1 MSTRFI
7 TSAHLYEIQEIL
19 GESLSSTVYLAQRL
33 DKKFKIK
40 QPVVIKLFK
49 KGNSHGSILQMESL
63 LRARHSSH
71 LVKVLSFE
79 RLQSHPALILE
90 HIHGANLKQLMK
102 NTEFTKN
109 ETAYICAKILNGLK
123 ELKTN
128 GLAHGDLS
136 LSNILIDTKGQ
147 VYLTDYGLA
156 NYEKNTFHSTKPFTA
171 PELYEGKTSCFQSD
185 LFSLGVLEKILH
197 GNFTQETLSSLESA
211 HFICKRDCLLDPDP
225 QNRRKKTF
233 PFSSTAPAS
242 LSRKVHQFL
251 FIKHCFNRKPIK
263 TPAPSPPSKTKRH
276 RRAPY
281 QQLSLL
287 GILFAFLFSTNPFL
301 SYGKHSSAE
310 VLIRTEKWV
319 HIQMNGFTGYSP
331 MNIRINKPGTY
342 ELKWKK
348 KDKSGWKRIH
358 IRNGQQL
365 ILRDHDFL

>member
-1 MSTRFI
+1 MSTKFV

-49 KGNSHGSILQMESL
+49 KGNIHGPVLQMESL
-63 LRARHSSH
+63 LRARHSTH

-79 RLQSHPALILE
+79 CFQSHPALILE
-90 HIHGANLKQLMK
+90 HIHGTSLKQLIK

-109 ETAYICAKILNGLK
+109 EIAYICAKILTGLR

-136 LSNILIDTKGQ
+136 LSNVLIDVKGQ

-156 NYEKNTFHSTKPFTA
+156 NYEKNILHSTKPFTA

-185 LFSLGVLEKILH
+185 LFSLGVLEKILS
-197 GNFTQETLSSLESA
+197 GNFTQEELSTLEEA
-211 HFICKRDCLLDPDP
+211 HFICKKDCLLDPYP
-225 QNRRKKTF
+225 QNRRKKSF
-233 PFSSTAPAS
+233 PFNPTALSS

-263 TPAPSPPSKTKRH
+263 APPPAPSKIKH
-276 RRAPY
+276 YLQAPY
-281 QQLSLL
+281 RQLSLL
-287 GILFAFLFSTNPFL
+287 GVIFIFLFSTNPL
-301 SYGKHSSAE
+301 VSYGKHSFAE

-331 MNIRINKPGTY
+331 MNIRINKPGIY

-348 KDKSGWKRIH
+348 KDKSGLKRIH
-358 IRNGQQL
+358 IRKGQQL
-365 ILRDHDFL
+365 ILRDYDFL